1 MKKVL
6 AMTNERLGLVVAV
19 RLNESDNPDAV
30 IMNSRQKFGIAALHE
45 IAGGDEQG
53 KRYLL
58 GIHKLAEL
66 TQIIE
71 DPTLKVEDCVIPKQV
86 N

>member
-6 AMTNERLGLVVAV
+6 AMTNERLGLVVAI
-19 RLNESDNPDAV
+19 RLDESDNPDAV
-30 IMNSRQKFGIAALHE
+30 IMNSRVKFAHASIQELAN
-45 IAGGDEQG
+45 GDEQE

-58 GIHKLAEL
+58 GIHKLAEF

-71 DPTLKVEDCVIPKQV
+71 DPTLKVEDCVILKQV